1 MSTQSP
7 GNITQQSWLLLVALS
22 VLWGGSFLFVGVA
35 VKELPPLLIVF
46 ARVAIAAIILLP
58 VHLAVQGAL
67 PKTVALWISAAGM
80 SVLNNVLPFT
90 LIALGQSTITAGLAS
105 VINATTPLFGAAIM
119 AIAGAEALTPR
130 KIAGLILGVTGVVV
144 LRGLTLADLDQ
155 ETRGILAVLAASACY
170 GLSSLWAKKRLQG
183 VPPLTSATCQ
193 LMCSTVIMGVLVMVF
208 ANASQYSEI
217 STKTAISILLLASVS
232 TALAY
237 LIFFKIIADA
247 GASVVLLVTMLIPA
261 SAILFGVVFLDEQ
274 LSTNEIIG
282 ALIIGLA
289 LVIIDGRALRW
300 TGLR

>member
-35 VKELPPLLIVF
+35 VKELPPLLVVF
-46 ARVAIAAIILLP
+46 ARVAIAVIILLP

-67 PKTVALWISAAGM
+67 PRTMALWISAAGM
-80 SVLNNVLPFT
+80 SILNNVLPFT

-130 KIAGLILGVTGVVV
+130 KITGLILGVTGVVV
-144 LRGLTLADLDQ
+144 LRGLTLTDLDQ
-155 ETRGILAVLAASACY
+155 ETRGVLAVLAASACY